1 MTDTTVD
8 IKIPENYQGNPVKI
22 FVEKERPRKQG
33 VTTFISF
40 NLDIGGSSL
49 EVDIDVGKSL
59 SKDIAYQVLR
69 EKGGLS
75 DKVPTYWS
83 MPLMKMLQFET
94 NPSCY
99 TGPKQFPFVWD
110 GAECS
115 FAAPFTIRVHNLS
128 LEEARPILQSIKNE
142 YLKHWVPPA
151 QKPATL
157 TKIYVSTL
165 VNKVN
170 EEYQWKEYCS
180 RPARS
185 LDTVHLDNSVK
196 KRLVQSVQEF
206 QKSEALY
213 DKHGITWKKIFLLYG
228 PPGTG
233 KTSTILALA
242 GYFQKD
248 IARISITPTMT
259 SFSVENLLSKLG
271 NGMFV
276 ILEDVDSLF
285 VEREAKT
292 LLDFSTLLNILDG
305 VLTKRGLV
313 LFMTTNHL
321 MKLDCALKRPG
332 RIDELVEFL
341 PPTREI
347 WLKALGDLAEKWPHE
362 HEQYV
367 DLLIE
372 RGESSIASIQKH
384 LFHCIMEN
392 ADSILS

>member
-1 MTDTTVD
+1 MTTET
-8 IKIPENYQGNPVKI
+8 I
-22 FVEKERPRKQG
+22 
-33 VTTFISF
+33 

-362 HEQYV
+362 HEQ
-367 DLLIE
+367 
-372 RGESSIASIQKH
+372 
-384 LFHCIMEN
+384 
-392 ADSILS
+392 